1 MRIKT
6 DPTPH
11 PKLADP
17 VALRRAQGTPSQGGA
32 PGEVKQVA
40 ASSDSVKVTLSAK
53 ARELAATSEADS
65 DFDQAKVER
74 LRASIDRGDFKID
87 AQAIAQKIVED

>member
-11 PKLADP
+11 AKLADP
-17 VALRRAQGTPSQGGA
+17 AALRRAQAAPTQGGA

-53 ARELAATSEADS
+53 ARELAATADTDN